1 MGGRKLQG
9 MLIVTVGLP
18 ASGKTSWVKEFI
30 EDNKDKT
37 IDIISSDKIREEI
50 FKDIGDQNHN
60 NEVFDIMK
68 RRTKESLSQGHV
80 VVYEATNISSKRRR
94 ALLKELKRYYDK
106 AICLFKYK
114 NLLNCLVDNENR
126 KKRVPSDVVDRMY
139 RNFEIPHKNEGFDE
153 IIVDFDKKTN
163 LYLGNKSKGGIGF
176 LKDELLAIE
185 TYDDYKKLLCQL
197 GLNQCVDMPQ
207 DSKWHT
213 LSLSRHMY
221 FCFRAVREY
230 HWHDI
235 NLVIASVLH
244 DISKPKVKTEDEEQ
258 RYAHYYGHE
267 NASAYDVIDVLLRY
281 VRIDIE
287 DILEIA
293 WLIGNHMKLKKNID
307 KDKFSNIIGYDDYL
321 RLEALDNA
329 DNSAK

>member
-1 MGGRKLQG
+1 MKG
-9 MLIVTVGLP
+9 MLVVTVGLP
-18 ASGKTSWVKEFI
+18 GSGKTSWVDDFI
-30 EDNKDKT
+30 GENQGQA
-37 IDIISSDKIREEI
+37 IDVISSDRIREEI
-50 FKDIGDQNHN
+50 FNDIEDQNHN
-60 NEVFDIMK
+60 SEVFDLMK

-80 VVYEATNISSKRRR
+80 AIYEATNISSKRRR
-94 ALLKELKRYYDK
+94 ALLKELNKYYDK

-114 NLLNCLVDNENR
+114 RLIACQIDNE
-126 KKRVPSDVVDRMY
+126 KRDREVPSDVIDRMY

-153 IIVDFDKKTN
+153 IIVDFDEKTN

-185 TYDDYKKLLCQL
+185 TYDDYKRLLGQL

-213 LSLSRHMY
+213 LSLSKHMY
-221 FCFRAVREY
+221 FCFRAIREY

-235 NLVIASVLH
+235 NLVIASMLH
-244 DISKPKVKTEDEEQ
+244 DISKPNVRTEDKDQ
-258 RYAHYYGHE
+258 KYAHYYGHE
-267 NASAYDVIDVLLRY
+267 NASAYDVIDILLRY

-293 WLIGNHMKLKKNID
+293 WLIGNHMKLKNNID

>member
-1 MGGRKLQG
+1 MKG
-9 MLIVTVGLP
+9 MLVVTVGLP
-18 ASGKTSWVKEFI
+18 SSGKTSWVDDFI
-30 EDNKDKT
+30 GENQGKA
-37 IDIISSDKIREEI
+37 IDVISSDKIREEV
-50 FKDIGDQNHN
+50 FNDIEDQNHN
-60 NEVFDIMK
+60 SEVFDLMK
-68 RRTKESLSQGHV
+68 RRTKESLSQGHIAI
-80 VVYEATNISSKRRR
+80 YEATNISSKRRR
-94 ALLKELKRYYDK
+94 ALLKELNKYYDK

-114 NLLNCLVDNENR
+114 RLIACQIDNE
-126 KKRVPSDVVDRMY
+126 KRDREVPSDVIDRMY

-153 IIVDFDKKTN
+153 IIVDFDEKTN
-163 LYLGNKSKGGIGF
+163 LYLSNKSKGGIGF
-176 LKDELLAIE
+176 LKDELLTIE
-185 TYDDYKKLLCQL
+185 TYDDYKSLLCQL
-197 GLNQCVDMPQ
+197 GLNQCIDMPQ

-213 LSLSRHMY
+213 LSLSKHMY

-235 NLVIASVLH
+235 NLVIASMLH
-244 DISKPKVKTEDEEQ
+244 DISKPNVRTEDKDQ
-258 RYAHYYGHE
+258 KYAHYYGHE
-267 NASAYDVIDVLLRY
+267 NASAYDVIDILLRY

-293 WLIGNHMKLKKNID
+293 WLIGNHMKLKNNID

>member
-1 MGGRKLQG
+1 MKG
-9 MLIVTVGLP
+9 MLVVTVGLP
-18 ASGKTSWVKEFI
+18 GSGKTSWVDDFI
-30 EDNKDKT
+30 GENQGKV
-37 IDIISSDKIREEI
+37 IDVISSDKIREEV
-50 FKDIGDQNHN
+50 FNDIEDQNHN
-60 NEVFDIMK
+60 GEVFDLMK
-68 RRTKESLSQGHV
+68 RRTKESLSQGHIAI
-80 VVYEATNISSKRRR
+80 YEATNISSKRRR
-94 ALLKELKRYYDK
+94 ALLKELNKYYDK

-114 NLLNCLVDNENR
+114 RLSACQIDNEER
-126 KKRVPSDVVDRMY
+126 DREVPSDVIDRMY

-153 IIVDFDKKTN
+153 IIVDFDEKTN
-163 LYLGNKSKGGIGF
+163 LYLGNKSKGGIGI

-185 TYDDYKKLLCQL
+185 TYDDYKSLLCQL
-197 GLNQCVDMPQ
+197 GLNQCIDMPQ

-213 LSLSRHMY
+213 LSLSKHMY

-230 HWHDI
+230 YWHDI
-235 NLVIASVLH
+235 NLVIASMLH
-244 DISKPKVKTEDEEQ
+244 DISKPNVRTEDKDQ
-258 RYAHYYGHE
+258 KYAHYYGHE

-293 WLIGNHMKLKKNID
+293 WLIGNHMKLKNNID

>member
-1 MGGRKLQG
+1 MKG
-9 MLIVTVGLP
+9 MLVVTVGLP
-18 ASGKTSWVKEFI
+18 SSGKTSWVDDFI
-30 EDNKDKT
+30 GENQGKV
-37 IDIISSDKIREEI
+37 IDVISSDKIREEV
-50 FKDIGDQNHN
+50 FNDIEDQNHN
-60 NEVFDIMK
+60 SEVFDLMK
-68 RRTKESLSQGHV
+68 RRTKESLSQGHIAI
-80 VVYEATNISSKRRR
+80 YEATNISSKRRR
-94 ALLKELKRYYDK
+94 ALLNELNKYYDK

-114 NLLNCLVDNENR
+114 RVSACQIDNEER
-126 KKRVPSDVVDRMY
+126 DREVPSDVIDRMY

-153 IIVDFDKKTN
+153 IIVDFDEKTN
-163 LYLGNKSKGGIGF
+163 LYLSNKSKGGIGF

-185 TYDDYKKLLCQL
+185 TYDDYKSLLCQL

-213 LSLSRHMY
+213 LSLSKHMY

-235 NLVIASVLH
+235 NLVIASMLH
-244 DISKPKVKTEDEEQ
+244 DISKPKVRTEDKDQ
-258 RYAHYYGHE
+258 KYAHYYGHE

>member
-1 MGGRKLQG
+1 MKG
-9 MLIVTVGLP
+9 MLVVTVGLP
-18 ASGKTSWVKEFI
+18 SSGKTSWVDDFI
-30 EDNKDKT
+30 GENQGKA
-37 IDIISSDKIREEI
+37 IDVISSDKIREEV
-50 FKDIGDQNHN
+50 FNDIEDQNHN
-60 NEVFDIMK
+60 SEVFDLMK
-68 RRTKESLSQGHV
+68 RRTKESLSQGHIAI
-80 VVYEATNISSKRRR
+80 YEATNISSKRRR
-94 ALLKELKRYYDK
+94 ALLKELNKYYDK

-114 NLLNCLVDNENR
+114 RLIACQIDNE
-126 KKRVPSDVVDRMY
+126 KRDREVPSDVIDRMY

-153 IIVDFDKKTN
+153 IIVDFDEKTN

-185 TYDDYKKLLCQL
+185 TYDDYKRLLGQL
-197 GLNQCVDMPQ
+197 GLNQCVDMSQ

-213 LSLSRHMY
+213 LSLSKHMY

-235 NLVIASVLH
+235 NLVIASMLH
-244 DISKPKVKTEDEEQ
+244 DISKPNVRTEDKDQ
-258 RYAHYYGHE
+258 KYAHYYGHE
-267 NASAYDVIDVLLRY
+267 NASAYDVIDILLRY

-293 WLIGNHMKLKKNID
+293 WLIENHMKLKKDID

>member
-1 MGGRKLQG
+1 MQG

-18 ASGKTSWVKEFI
+18 ASGKTSWVKGFI

-80 VVYEATNISSKRRR
+80 AVYEATNISSKRRR

-126 KKRVPSDVVDRMY
+126 KKRVPSDIINRMY

-235 NLVIASVLH
+235 NLVIASMLH
-244 DISKPKVKTEDEEQ
+244 DISKPKVRTEDEDQ
-258 RYAHYYGHE
+258 KYAHYYGHE
-267 NASAYDVIDVLLRY
+267 NASAYDVIDILLRY
-281 VRIDIE
+281 VRIDME

-293 WLIGNHMKLKKNID
+293 WLIGNHMKLKKDIN

>member
-1 MGGRKLQG
+1 MQG
-9 MLIVTVGLP
+9 ILVVTVGLP
-18 ASGKTSWVKEFI
+18 ASGKTSWVKGFI

-80 VVYEATNISSKRRR
+80 AVYEATNISSKRRR

-114 NLLNCLVDNENR
+114 NLLNCFVDNENR
-126 KKRVPSDVVDRMY
+126 KKRVPSDIINRMY

-235 NLVIASVLH
+235 NLVIASMLH
-244 DISKPKVKTEDEEQ
+244 DISKPKVRTEDEDQ
-258 RYAHYYGHE
+258 KYAHYYGHE
-267 NASAYDVIDVLLRY
+267 NTSAYDVIDILLRY
-281 VRIDIE
+281 VRIDME

-293 WLIGNHMKLKKNID
+293 WLIGNHMKLKKDIN